1 MSVTLGPIALAAV
14 CLTSTSCA
22 PMERALFEEAEPARR
37 AAGPTASAPHAPG
50 RAAPKVA
57 ARPKSPERVP
67 TEPPRELAATS
78 GESAESFFASAA
90 RAVEAS
96 ASDAGVQ
103 TLASAAAPPAAVVAE
118 RPAEHAQTDA
128 ALESQALGATEL
140 VELPLERREGEL
152 DSPSDADTS
161 LRARLEEQGIAF
173 TASLWL
179 DAHRVER
186 GGLERGSVMNS
197 YLDLSATFDLGALAG
212 IDNALVFA
220 NAYATNGRNVSD
232 LAGDWQVLSNTANDR
247 HIEQLAQLFYEQTFA
262 DGAWRL
268 KLGKADVN
276 VDFAAASHA
285 GEFVQS
291 SAGFSPT
298 IFALPTYPEPS
309 TGGALFW
316 QASEALSLGVG
327 VFDGAANAGFHTGSR
342 GPSTLFGT
350 PSDLFAIGEGNVSWG
365 VGEEGLAGRLA
376 LGTWHH
382 DGDFARFDGGSEAG
396 TGGNYAILE
405 QELARVDGASIAS
418 FTQWGEADDAV
429 AEVEQHLAAGV
440 VATGCFERP
449 DDAFGVYWS
458 RVRFSEAL
466 GTSASSE
473 TACECFYRWQVRPWL
488 ALKPDVQWIANPGG
502 DATLDDALVLTLRL
516 HADF

>member
-1 MSVTLGPIALAAV
+1 
-14 CLTSTSCA
+14 
-22 PMERALFEEAEPARR
+22 
-37 AAGPTASAPHAPG
+37 
-50 RAAPKVA
+50 
-57 ARPKSPERVP
+57 
-67 TEPPRELAATS
+67 
-78 GESAESFFASAA
+78 
-90 RAVEAS
+90 
-96 ASDAGVQ
+96 
-103 TLASAAAPPAAVVAE
+103 VAE

-152 DSPSDADTS
+152 DSPGDADTS

-350 PSDLFAIGEGNVSWG
+350 PSDLFAIGEGNVTWC

-382 DGDFARFDGGSEAG
+382 DGDFARFDGGSDAG

-405 QELARVDGASIAS
+405 QELARVDGGSIAS

-429 AEVEQHLAAGV
+429 AEVDQHLAAGV